1 MFWKPNEYHKNVS
14 TINWEKLKQ
23 QGFNVVVFDIDN
35 TLDLPDKETTITKEL
50 LDYIDKVNSFG
61 FEIIFFS
68 NNTQERVDSFG
79 KHFKHQCIANAKKP
93 FRKNYKKFFVDR
105 EVDKIVFV
113 GDKIVT
119 DVIGGNLHGGYT
131 ILVDPLTL
139 QKKYWYTK
147 VMTFV
152 ENFFRKVSCF
162 EKGNYYE

>member
-1 MFWKPNEYHKNVS
+1 MGKIK
-14 TINWEKLKQ
+14 TTRID
-23 QGFNVVVFDIDN
+23 VVVFDIDN

-50 LDYIDKVNSFG
+50 LDYINKVNSFG
-61 FEIIFFS
+61 FKIIFFS
-68 NNTQERVDSFG
+68 NNTQERVDTFG
-79 KHFKHQCIANAKKP
+79 KHFEYQCIANAKKP
-93 FRKNYKKFFVDR
+93 FRKNYKKFFANH
-105 EVDKIVFV
+105 EADKIVFV

-147 VMTFV
+147 IMTFV
-152 ENFFRKVSCF
+152 ENCFRKVSRF